1 MLDIQSVSPAAERQ
15 TAPRGQT
22 LLRRT
27 QAPPWVGFLES
38 GRVVLGVMVGDVMEH
53 QLGVLE
59 GPCWLEA
66 SSAVV
71 LRRVPMVMT
80 KPLFSSAKNLAQ
92 QSD

>member
-1 MLDIQSVSPAAERQ
+1 MLPIPTAPVTAASEA
-15 TAPRGQT
+15 APRGQT
-22 LLRRT
+22 LLRRA
-27 QAPPWVGFLES
+27 QASPWVSFLES
-38 GRVVLGVMVGDVMEH
+38 GRVVLGVMVGVEH

-71 LRRVPMVMT
+71 LRRVPTVMT